1 MASFIGIVPADNPKY
16 IIYVLLDDLDKN
28 SYGGR
33 LAAPVFQEIAQRSM
47 AYSGDLPDV
56 IFASESD
63 TLSGESLKTKPQ
75 KQQKIKHGVVPDV
88 TKLSLKR
95 AMEIFNEFGQLPEI
109 IGSGMYVVKQ
119 EPPAGTQIIIQ
130 DENKNEKIIN
140 HTYKLYLSLPKEP
153 EKDQA
158 AADEANAADTN
169 DKTGQANTAPATN
182 TKGTKK

>member
-56 IFASESD
+56 IFASESNKFTGE
-63 TLSGESLKTKPQ
+63 TLSLKPQ
-75 KQQKIKHGVVPDV
+75 KRQTIKNGIVPDV
-88 TKLSLKR
+88 TRQTLKK
-95 AMEIFNEFGQLPEI
+95 ALEIFNEFGQLPEI
-109 IGSGMYVVKQ
+109 IGNGMYVVKQ
-119 EPPAGTQIIIQ
+119 EPPAGTKVIVR
-130 DENKNEKIIN
+130 DENNKEKIIS

-153 EKDQA
+153 E
-158 AADEANAADTN
+158 N
-169 DKTGQANTAPATN
+169 DGQIQSN
-182 TKGTKK
+182 KGMEK